1 MLAKKTQ
8 IGRNA
13 QVGVSSKMDPG
24 RLIAKNKY
32 FPMNCEVN
40 CGCLLNITFSF
51 VLFVHFQEKKVQK
64 NLSPI
69 KTVYTFF
76 PYKNQKKFD
85 EAQFSFFISFL

>member
-1 MLAKKTQ
+1 MQRMNHASKKKTQ

-51 VLFVHFQEKKVQK
+51 CALHRNLVCSFPGKKSSKKSESHENCIHF
-64 NLSPI
+64 LS
-69 KTVYTFF
+69 
-76 PYKNQKKFD
+76 
-85 EAQFSFFISFL
+85 L